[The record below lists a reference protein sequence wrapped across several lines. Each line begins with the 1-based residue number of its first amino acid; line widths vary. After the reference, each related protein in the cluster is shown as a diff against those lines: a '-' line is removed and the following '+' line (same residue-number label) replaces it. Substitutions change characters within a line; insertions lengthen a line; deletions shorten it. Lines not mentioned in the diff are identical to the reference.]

1 MLPPHKIQFRA
12 NLIYT
17 TATSV
22 AVERVF
28 SRGRLLLSHVHNCL
42 SAQTTRALLC
52 LSKWSCL
59 GLVKDA
65 DVNKVA
71 VLPDV
76 EEDGDSDGDIEMED
90 GWDAIIL

>member
-28 SRGRLLLSHVHNCL
+28 SRGLLLSHVRNCL
-42 SAQTTRALLC
+42 SAQTTHALLC
-52 LSKWSCL
+52 LGKWSHL